1 MEISLKKIS
10 LFLALG
16 IVGFMNAQSPINIT
30 IKGNVFNMQGD
41 SLMISQYFGGNN
53 YKNFIKTKKDKKG
66 DFELKGVLPSKDV
79 YVLRVGE
86 NQHLNLIVRENA
98 SLQIFG
104 DAKNITQFHNIV
116 GSDESVN
123 LNKFIT
129 RLQAFNQKK
138 DSANAYLQQN
148 PELQQQV
155 NESFTPIFTEFE
167 GYKQSY
173 FNENQNSPALLPLL
187 STIDPNENFEAYE
200 LVVDQIVKGFD
211 GAPSVN
217 QIKAMY
223 LQLKEQHNE
232 MQILSPGKIAPDF
245 TQAKQ
250 DGKPLKLSDLK
261 GKVVLIDFWAS
272 WCGPCRRENPNV
284 VKLYEKYQKNGFTV
298 LSVSLD
304 QNKEQW
310 LAAVKKDNLSW
321 PNHVSDLKG
330 WGNEAAKQYK
340 VTGIPFTVLVDK
352 EGKIIN
358 KNLRGPELEK
368 TLESIFGY

>member
-1 MEISLKKIS
+1 MENKIKKIS
-10 LFLALG
+10 LSFALG
-16 IVGFMNAQSPINIT
+16 IVGFFNAQSPINVS
-30 IKGNVFNMQGD
+30 IKGNIFNMLGD
-41 SLMISQYFGGNN
+41 SLMISQYYGGNN
-53 YKNFIKTKKDKKG
+53 YKNFIRTKKDKKG
-66 DFELKGVLPSKDV
+66 DFELKGTLPSKDV

-86 NQHLNLIVRENA
+86 NQHLNLILRADA
-98 SLQIFG
+98 SLQIYG
-104 DAKNITQFHNIV
+104 DAKNITQFNNIV

-123 LNKFIT
+123 LNKFIS

-155 NESFTPIFTEFE
+155 NESFTPIFMEFE
-167 GYKQSY
+167 GYKQTFFS
-173 FNENQNSPALLPLL
+173 ENQNSPALLPLL

-232 MQILSPGKIAPDF
+232 MQFLSPGKIAPDF
-245 TQAKQ
+245 SQAKQ

-304 QNKEQW
+304 QNKDQW
-310 LAAVKKDNLSW
+310 LAAVKKDNLTW

-330 WGNEAAKQYK
+330 WSNEAAKQYK